1 MGMKK
6 EKPVQYT
13 VADRAAACLWGA
25 AAGDAMGKASEG
37 YSPARILEVYGKRLR
52 GFVEPVQ
59 PLSQFAWKKGEI
71 TEDTRQ
77 TLAVA
82 EAILEKGGVDQLA
95 VSRRLLACDPKGV
108 GTSSRL
114 FHFIL
119 SGDIGHVAA
128 KGSGNGAATRAAPV
142 GLVDTTRELNK
153 LVEDVVKTTT
163 MTHGGKVGV
172 AGACA
177 VAAAVSAAVEG
188 WPAGY
193 VMLQALQAAKL
204 AEGYGNPDNL
214 VPVAAQI
221 QTAIDLAAEFTGS
234 ELWER
239 VDSEIGWGFSANQ
252 AVPAAL
258 TAACTLLNAKEA
270 ILLAVNRGGDA
281 DAVAGIAGAVA
292 AAINPLSLPRKWIE
306 TVKTVNGLDMDSL
319 ARQLVELRP
328 ETRPSARLQSQK
340 SGGTG

>member
-6 EKPVQYT
+6 ESPVQYS
-13 VADRAAACLWGA
+13 VADRAASCLWGGA
-25 AAGDAMGKASEG
+25 VGDAMGKASEG
-37 YSPARILEVYGKRLR
+37 YSPARILEIYGKRLR

-59 PLSQFAWKKGEI
+59 PLSQFAWRKGEI

-82 EAILEKGGVDQLA
+82 EGILEKGEVDQLT

-119 SGDIGHVAA
+119 SGDIGHVAS
-128 KGSGNGAATRAAPV
+128 KGSGTGAATRVAPV
-142 GLVDTTRELNK
+142 GLVDTTKELSE

-163 MTHGGKVGV
+163 MTHGGRVGI

-204 AEGYGNPDNL
+204 AEGYGCPDNL
-214 VPVAAQI
+214 PSVASRI
-221 QTAIDLAAEFTGS
+221 QTAIDLASKFTGND
-234 ELWER
+234 LWER

-258 TAACTLLNAKEA
+258 IAACTLLNAKEA

-281 DAVAGIAGAVA
+281 DAVAGIAGSVA

-306 TVKTVNGLDMDSL
+306 IVSTVNKLDLDTL
-319 ARQLVELRP
+319 ARQLVQLRP
-328 ETRPSARLQSQK
+328 GSRSSTRIQAQK